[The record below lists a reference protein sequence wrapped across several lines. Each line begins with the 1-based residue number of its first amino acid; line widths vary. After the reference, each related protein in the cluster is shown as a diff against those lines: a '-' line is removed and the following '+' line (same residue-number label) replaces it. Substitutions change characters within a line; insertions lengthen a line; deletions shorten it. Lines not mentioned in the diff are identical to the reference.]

1 VDKLHQI
8 ISYIKYLSKAG
19 NAHHLHSPYAYQLY
33 CDIIATKKNYYCFSN
48 IEALRLKL
56 LQDNT
61 SFEKREFGTGKNKTV
76 SVREIAKR
84 SVKPAKDSQLLF
96 KLIAHS
102 HSKKILEI
110 GTSLGLS
117 TAYMANADSM
127 SQVVTLEGCE
137 HTLDIAKKNFELL
150 RLKNIQTIQGN
161 FDDTLPTALNQL
173 GEVDFV
179 FFDGNHQYEATMKYF
194 TECLPLTHSKT
205 IFVFDDI
212 YWSKGMTQAWQ
223 EICAHSSVKLSIDLF
238 SLGLVFFAPE
248 LSKQH
253 VTLRF

>member
-1 VDKLHQI
+1 MDKLHQI
-8 ISYIKYLSKAG
+8 ISYLKYLSKAG
-19 NAHHLHSPYAYQLY
+19 NAHHLHSPFAFDLY
-33 CDIIATKKNYYCFSN
+33 TNIIATKKNYYCFSN

-56 LQDNT
+56 LDDHKQ
-61 SFEKREFGTGKNKTV
+61 FEKIEFGTGKNRIVRV
-76 SVREIAKR
+76 SEVAKQ
-84 SVKPAKDSQLLF
+84 SVKPAKEGQLLF
-96 KLIAHS
+96 KLIEHAG
-102 HSKKILEI
+102 SKKIIEL

-117 TAYMANADSM
+117 TAYMASVDTHSK
-127 SQVVTLEGCE
+127 VITLEGCT
-137 HTLDIAKKNFELL
+137 HTLEIAKNNFDVL
-150 RLKNIQTIQGN
+150 RLKNIQGIQGD
-161 FDDTLPTALNQL
+161 FKETLPKALQQL

-194 TECLPLTHSKT
+194 TECLPHIHSKT